1 MAALLDEASGF
12 YGGVDS
18 VKSAFESMLDEL
30 GLPRQGETGMK
41 LIRRSMA
48 TLARKRLGEERW
60 VQGEI
65 MLGHRKASTSDVF
78 ALFEPSQLGR
88 ALAVT
93 KDIIDEIDKMAPGA
107 FHRSDAGLRVVAPF
121 SATTN

>member
-1 MAALLDEASGF
+1 MGALLDDAPRGP
-12 YGGVDS
+12 YVGVES
-18 VKSAFESMLDEL
+18 VKAAFESMSDEL
-30 GLPRQGETGMK
+30 GLPRDGETGLK

-48 TLARKRLGEERW
+48 TLARRRLGEEHW

-65 MLGHRKASTSDVF
+65 MLGHRKMSTSDVY

-93 KDIIDEIDKMAPGA
+93 NDIIDEIEAAVTGA
-107 FHRSDAGLRVVAPF
+107 FHRRGTGLQVLEGAQRA
-121 SATTN
+121 